1 MIPFPRDSHIVLV
14 IIVLVII
21 IIVLFMIIIIF
32 GHNYKLLGLLLFSHS
47 LTPLCSEDASADL
60 VGGVLVS
67 LAQAHEASSQPGT
80 EGEGAWYRGME
91 GAWHFL
97 SALFS

>member
-14 IIVLVII
+14 IIVLFI
-21 IIVLFMIIIIF
+21 IIIIF
-32 GHNYKLLGLLLFSHS
+32 GHNYKLLGLLLLSHS
-47 LTPLCSEDASADL
+47 LTPLCSEEASADL

-80 EGEGAWYRGME
+80 EGEGEGAWYRGVE
-91 GAWHFL
+91 GTWYFL